1 LQPRTLPLAPLA
13 VGLTAVAGLAFL
25 INPLAHS
32 RFAAPVSAADLPT
45 AASSDQ
51 ARIVAAVKRDK
62 PSVVA
67 LEVSVNGT
75 RYVPIDPFGN
85 TEPQTVEGRASGSG
99 FVYDGSGTI
108 VTNAHVVSPP
118 SGGRVEKIDVLFANG
133 DRVPGRVTAVDRN
146 ADLAL
151 VKVDRY
157 AKLPAALPLGD
168 SKKLDAGQWA
178 IAIGEPFELRQ
189 SVTVG
194 VVSGFDRSEPIDD
207 ENGARHV
214 FRGLLQTSAPIN
226 PGNSGGPLIDI
237 DGRVIGI
244 NQSVAGGA
252 QGIGFAIP
260 VDTIRTDVTAML
272 SGVASANGDTS
283 VAGMAFI
290 GVQLAPVA
298 ALGSAIQ
305 YDGQG
310 GVGVQA
316 VTSGGPA
323 DTSGVSPGDVIEQI
337 DGRGVDSPSS
347 AAEAIHAHHPGQ
359 TVRLKIWRAGAENSV
374 AVVAASPPQV
384 GMLQPSPNDSSPQ
397 AAPAPDDRSQPDQQD
412 DAQSGQNGPG
422 SSDSP

>member
-1 LQPRTLPLAPLA
+1 
-13 VGLTAVAGLAFL
+13 
-25 INPLAHS
+25 
-32 RFAAPVSAADLPT
+32 
-45 AASSDQ
+45 
-51 ARIVAAVKRDK
+51 VKRDK

-75 RYVPIDPFGN
+75 RYVPVDPFGN

-99 FVYDGSGTI
+99 FVYDASGTI

-157 AKLPAALPLGD
+157 AKLPPALPLGD

-207 ENGARHV
+207 ENGTHHV

-226 PGNSGGPLIDI
+226 PGNSGGPLIDMG
-237 DGRVIGI
+237 GRVIGI

-272 SGVASANGDTS
+272 SGATPADGETNVAS
-283 VAGMAFI
+283 MAFI
-290 GVQLAPVA
+290 GVQLAPVS
-298 ALGSAIQ
+298 ALGSAIN
-305 YDGQG
+305 YSGEG
-310 GVGVQA
+310 GVAVQA
-316 VTSGGPA
+316 VTAGGPA
-323 DTSGVSPGDVIEQI
+323 DTSGVAPGDVIEQI
-337 DGRGVDSPSS
+337 DGRSVDSP
-347 AAEAIHAHHPGQ
+347 AAAAAAIHAHQPGQ
-359 TVRLKIWRAGAENSV
+359 TVRLKIWHAGAENSV
-374 AVVAASPPQV
+374 AVRAATVPQV
-384 GMLQPSPNDSSPQ
+384 GMLPQPRQDD
-397 AAPAPDDRSQPDQQD
+397 AAGQTQPGQDDRSQSDPG
-412 DAQSGQNGPG
+412 SESQNGADGAG
-422 SSDSP
+422 SNDSQ

>member
-1 LQPRTLPLAPLA
+1 MQSRILPLAPLA
-13 VGLTAVAGLAFL
+13 VGLTAVAGLAL
-25 INPLAHS
+25 LVNPIAHA
-32 RFAAPVSAADLPT
+32 RFAAPVSAADLP
-45 AASSDQ
+45 ADSSDQ
-51 ARIVAAVKRDK
+51 TRIVAAVKRDK

-75 RYVPIDPFGN
+75 RYVPVDPFGD

-99 FVYDGSGTI
+99 FVYDASGTI

-118 SGGRVEKIDVLFANG
+118 SGGHVEKIDVLFADG

-157 AKLPAALPLGD
+157 AKLPPALPLGD
-168 SKKLDAGQWA
+168 SKSLNAGQWA

-207 ENGARHV
+207 ENGAHHV

-226 PGNSGGPLIDI
+226 PGNSGGPLIDM

-260 VDTIRTDVTAML
+260 VDTIRADVTAML
-272 SGVASANGDTS
+272 SGKTPDGDGNVAS
-283 VAGMAFI
+283 MAFI

-298 ALGSAIQ
+298 ALRSAINYQ
-305 YDGQG
+305 GQG
-310 GVGVQA
+310 GVAVQA

-323 DTSGVSPGDVIEQI
+323 DASGVAPGDVIEQI
-337 DGRGVDSPSS
+337 DGRAVDSPAS
-347 AAEAIHAHHPGQ
+347 AAAAIHAHRPGQ
-359 TVRLKIWRAGAENSV
+359 MVRLNIWHAGAENSV
-374 AVVAASPPQV
+374 AVVAGSPPQV
-384 GMLQPSPNDSSPQ
+384 GILAQQPEEDQSQSAPENEPGPNHDGGTSGE
-397 AAPAPDDRSQPDQQD
+397 SQ
-412 DAQSGQNGPG
+412 
-422 SSDSP
+422 